1 MKKGTCYIVGA
12 GDFTARDFHPA
23 KGDLVIAADGGADS
37 LAAHGLRPH
46 LLIGD
51 MDSVIAAPNVPRI
64 KFPKIKNDTDLSLA
78 IKVGIKIGYRSF
90 HLYGI
95 GGGRPDHFYANLQ
108 LMAMFSAMGLALHA
122 VLPECDIWS
131 VTNGTLLVPSHVG
144 QTVSV
149 FCPDGL
155 AKGVTMSGLFYPLQ
169 DAVLSARF
177 PLGVSNEA
185 VSKQIKISV
194 RQGTLI
200 VFLLQS

>member
-1 MKKGTCYIVGA
+1 MKKGMCYIVGA

-37 LAAHGLRPH
+37 LAAHGFRPH

-78 IKVGIKIGYRSF
+78 IKVGIKMGYRSF
-90 HLYGI
+90 QLYGI

-108 LMAMFSAMGLALHA
+108 LMAMFSVMGPALHA

-131 VTNGTLLVPSHVG
+131 LTDDTLLVPSHVG

-169 DAVLSARF
+169 NAVLTARF
-177 PLGVSNEA
+177 PLGVSNET
-185 VSKQIKISV
+185 VSEQIKISV
-194 RQGTLI
+194 RKGTLI
-200 VFLLQS
+200 VFLLQG